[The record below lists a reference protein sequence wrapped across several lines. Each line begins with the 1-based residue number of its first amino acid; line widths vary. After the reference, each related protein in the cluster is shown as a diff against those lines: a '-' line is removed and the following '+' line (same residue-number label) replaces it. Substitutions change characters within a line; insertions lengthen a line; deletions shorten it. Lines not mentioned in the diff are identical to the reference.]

1 MELLMNTSIFRFNC
15 LGKGIP
21 SLLIGCLFFVSCT
34 ADNKPGDGGQIR
46 NTSLA
51 DTTAAARLLDRANS
65 YLQTN
70 FDSVYYYALQAQAS
84 ALQAGYIKGVVRA
97 RAVEANALRRKGKYP
112 EAIQLALQVAFQL
125 DSLQLFEE
133 AVYLRNIIADTY
145 KEMGGEKGTMEYLS
159 KALEMARA
167 NEMQAARRGFSAVE
181 VMSLNL
187 QGIILRDISRRSKRN
202 DLMDTALL
210 LYRKALGIFNITG
223 KGEEHVGKIYNN
235 ISQVYNEHLKDYPTA
250 LEYLQKAVQYN
261 QVRNNLNSLSFN
273 YGNISDVYMK
283 TGDLN
288 NARRYAH
295 RMMETATQ
303 LNAPHRI
310 VNALNQLTRVY
321 KSAGQYDSALYFK
334 EWYILVAD
342 SLNNLEK
349 TAQIADMQ
357 TRYETGKKDAR
368 IEKLSELNEVKN
380 QRFWLLA
387 VASFILATLLLVVWM
402 QKRKSQRQEALITNQ
417 ADRLQ
422 WMMKELHHRV
432 KNNLQIVSSLLNL
445 QAYRLKDEQSTAAF
459 RESQLR
465 VQAMSLMHQRL
476 YQVEDVSM
484 INFKLYLTD
493 LTETLMQAY
502 GYDKDAFDL
511 EICVDQEMLNVDTV
525 MPLGLLV
532 NEIVT
537 NSFKYAYPGLQ
548 RPSLKIKL
556 QSSNNQLE
564 LSVSDNGP
572 GIPANSQPKGFG
584 QNLIMALSRQLK
596 ATVTQENENGASY
609 HFTIPYQEKAA

>member
-1 MELLMNTSIFRFNC
+1 MRLLMSKSIFRTS
-15 LGKGIP
+15 GIGRIIIFP
-21 SLLIGCLFFVSCT
+21 SLLLVIFSSCT
-34 ADNKPGDGGQIR
+34 NKKQKAGEPSES
-46 NTSLA
+46 T
-51 DTTAAARLLDRANS
+51 DTTTSARLLEKANS
-65 YLQTN
+65 FIQTN
-70 FDSVYYYALQAQAS
+70 FDSVYHYALQAGAS
-84 ALQAGYIKGVVRA
+84 ARQAGYVKGVVRA
-97 RAVEANALRRKGKYP
+97 GAVEANALRRKGKYP

-133 AVYLRNIIADTY
+133 AINLRNIIADTY
-145 KEMGGEKGTMEYLS
+145 KEMGGEKGTMEYLD
-159 KALEMARA
+159 KGLEMARN
-167 NEMQAARRGFSAVE
+167 NETQAAKRGLHAVE

-187 QGIILRDISRRSKRN
+187 QGIILRDISRRSKRT

-210 LYRKALGIFNITG
+210 LYRKALDIYNQTG
-223 KGEEHVGKIYNN
+223 KGEEHVGKVYNN
-235 ISQVYNEHLKDYPTA
+235 ISQVYNEHLKDYSTA
-250 LEYLQKAVQYN
+250 LNYLQKAVQYN
-261 QVRNNLNSLSFN
+261 QARNNLNSLSFN

-283 TGDLN
+283 TGDLV
-288 NARRYAH
+288 NAGIYAR
-295 RMMETATQ
+295 RMMEAATE
-303 LNAPHRI
+303 LKAPHRI

-321 KSAGQYDSALYFK
+321 KKAGQYDSALYFK

-368 IEKLSELNEVKN
+368 IEKLSELNQVKN

-387 VASFILATLLLVVWM
+387 VAALVLATLLLVVWR
-402 QKRKSQRQEALITNQ
+402 QKRKSQRQQALISNQ
-417 ADRLQ
+417 AERLQ

-511 EICVDQEMLNVDTV
+511 EIRVDQEMLNVDTV

-537 NSFKYAYPGLQ
+537 NSFKYAYPGLE
-548 RPSLKIKL
+548 RPALKIQL
-556 QSSNNQLE
+556 QNSNNQLE
-564 LSVSDNGP
+564 LFVSDNGP
-572 GIPANSQPKGFG
+572 GIPANSQPRGFG

-596 ATVTQENENGASY
+596 ATVTLENDHGASY
-609 HFTIPYQEKAA
+609 RFTIPYKEKAA